1 MFVLAN
7 RVLLPP
13 EKEEALSLNLYTQQV
28 LGTLDFISFS
38 NFFPSF

>member
-13 EKEEALSLNLYTQQV
+13 EKEDALSLNLYIQQV
-28 LGTLDFISFS
+28 LGTLDFI
-38 NFFPSF
+38 